1 MLYHISAYGGSLI
14 VDACVIQASGLWRAD
29 KGTMY
34 GKGLY
39 FTESSTKARLW
50 GGGWA
55 GETQRKQVWSCRE
68 LQYST
73 VHALRKDFGNAEAI
87 ELESICICSQI
98 LLSIIPWNAFV
109 YFGLLLFPSA
119 FGLLITHS
127 HGMGLTDGSPA
138 VS

>member
-1 MLYHISAYGGSLI
+1 MRALSKHLAFGTLTK
-14 VDACVIQASGLWRAD
+14 VPCMAKACTSP
-29 KGTMY
+29 
-34 GKGLY
+34 
-39 FTESSTKARLW
+39 KAPLRQ
-50 GGGWA
+50 GFRGGWA
-55 GETQRKQVWSCRE
+55 GETHRKQVWSCRE

-87 ELESICICSQI
+87 ELERICTCSQI

-119 FGLLITHS
+119 FGLLLTHS